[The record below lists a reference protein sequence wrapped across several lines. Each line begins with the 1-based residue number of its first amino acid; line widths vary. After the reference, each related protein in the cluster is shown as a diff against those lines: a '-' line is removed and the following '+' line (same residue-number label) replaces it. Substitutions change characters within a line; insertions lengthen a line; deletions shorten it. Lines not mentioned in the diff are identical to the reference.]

1 MIRMKFSKDE
11 LKDFVKAWLA
21 VSVAFSIM
29 YFGISFDN
37 KFLINFLIIALIVG
51 SAFVLHE
58 LAHKFMAIKYGYFA
72 EFRSFDKMLL
82 IGIALSFFGFIF
94 LAPGAVFISGN
105 ITNDKNGK
113 ISLAGPLT
121 NVILALIFLFIGGYI
136 GAFGFKINSWLALFN
151 MLPFFGLDGSKVY
164 VWNKVVY
171 FLVIGIAGLFVFM

>member
-94 LAPGAVFISGN
+94 LAPGAVFI
-105 ITNDKNGK
+105 
-113 ISLAGPLT
+113 
-121 NVILALIFLFIGGYI
+121 
-136 GAFGFKINSWLALFN
+136 
-151 MLPFFGLDGSKVY
+151 
-164 VWNKVVY
+164 
-171 FLVIGIAGLFVFM
+171 